1 MHVDMIPTEV
11 DIPDIQPDWG
21 APWLQGLQVLFSYL
35 LATGLLV
42 LLAMLIIAGC
52 ALGFR
57 GLASDRV
64 RTWAGE
70 NIMWIFIATAVVAAA
85 SGIFQW
91 FVNFDFGF

>member
-1 MHVDMIPTEV
+1 MSITLIPADVDV
-11 DIPDIQPDWG
+11 PDVQPDFS
-21 APWLQGLQVLFSYL
+21 APWLQGVQVIVSYL
-35 LATGLLV
+35 FATGLLV

-52 ALGFR
+52 ALAFR
-57 GLASDRV
+57 GLASDRM